1 MLVQARSVFGERIVD
16 GSDNGQFLEI
26 NDNLFGGFLGQVR
39 RFSNDDGEGLAN
51 KACHIVRKHR
61 SGQALCSCVF

>member
-1 MLVQARSVFGERIVD
+1 MEAT
-16 GSDNGQFLEI
+16 NGQFLEI
-26 NDNLFGGFLGQVR
+26 IDNLFGGFFGQVR
-39 RFSNDDGEGLAN
+39 RFRNDAGEGLAN